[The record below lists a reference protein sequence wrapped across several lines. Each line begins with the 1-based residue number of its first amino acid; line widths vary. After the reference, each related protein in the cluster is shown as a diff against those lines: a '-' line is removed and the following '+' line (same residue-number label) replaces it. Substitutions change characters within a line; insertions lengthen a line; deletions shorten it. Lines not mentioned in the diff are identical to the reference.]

1 MRIVLDAMGGDHA
14 PGEIV
19 RGGVWAARALGVDV
33 VLVGRPEA
41 VHPLLAAQA
50 PVPAGVSVL
59 PAADVI
65 GMEEHGAEAV
75 RRRREASIVVGLRAV
90 REGRADAFVSAGN
103 TGAVMAAAVLVLGR
117 IRGVERPALGTVFPA
132 RGGRR
137 VLLLDA
143 GANAEVK
150 PHYLVQFARMG
161 QAYAQRVL
169 GVAAPRVG
177 LLSIGEEATKGNAL
191 VLEAHAA
198 LRGQPGL
205 GFVGNV
211 EGKDIPRGLVDVVVT
226 DGFTGNVVIKVA
238 EGVAEYILEELRAA
252 LTGRL
257 RYRLAAA
264 VLRPAFRAL
273 RERLDYREYGGA
285 PLVGVQGVVVVAH
298 GRSDARAVLGAMRVA
313 RDAVAGDLVPAI
325 QAALTGAPAGA
336 GSPGT

>member
-1 MRIVLDAMGGDHA
+1 MRIVLDAMGGDYA

-33 VLVGRPEA
+33 VLVGRPE
-41 VHPLLAAQA
+41 VVQPLLAAQA

-90 REGRADAFVSAGN
+90 REGGADAFVSAGN

-143 GANAEVK
+143 GANADVK

-161 QAYAQRVL
+161 QAYARRVL

-252 LTGRL
+252 LTSRL

-298 GRSDARAVLGAMRVA
+298 GRSDARAILGAIRVA

-325 QAALTGAPAGA
+325 QAALAGAPAGA
-336 GSPGT
+336 GQGSL